1 MSTAAN
7 HDNMLQALHRTLH
20 NKKVLIIDRNAPARE
35 SLRMLFGTLGVTNI
49 VGVGTAADVVRQVK
63 NARFDIIISEFVL
76 DDTRDG
82 QQLLEELRVAK
93 FIPLSTVYM
102 IITSERSYT
111 NVMALAELAPDDYLI
126 KPFTA
131 DQLQPR
137 LIRAIYKKHILQ
149 KIYEKLEANNLPEAL
164 AACDRVIQQ
173 YPAFALEAQR
183 HKGSIYLKLGLFPE
197 AEKLYAE
204 VIKENDPPWAKM
216 GFAIALKEQGKLKE
230 ARQLAL
236 KILEESP
243 KFLSVCD
250 FLADIYTQE
259 GNLKA
264 AQEFLQKAS
273 EASPNNT
280 IRQRVM
286 GDVAMQ
292 NGDLTAAQKAFGK
305 VIERSRGSTLRSVD
319 DFSNLARVF
328 IAKDDVDSSRKLMGD
343 LKREFRG
350 NATAELAA
358 MTNEVLCLKAEG
370 ANSRAENLLNEALAM
385 KAQLTD
391 EALSAQQTT
400 DLAMACL
407 QIGKAEEGQ
416 KLLRQIAAENME
428 NPSILAHVE
437 RVFEATDSA
446 ATGKNMVAQ
455 VQEEI
460 KQMDDES
467 SAATQRGDFLGAVRL
482 LNDAVQKVPS
492 VAFLIKAACAIFTL
506 LDNKGWNHEMASL
519 AIEYLKRARKKDPQ
533 NAKLASAVA
542 LYTMVAKKYGVAAQ
556 FST

>member
-1 MSTAAN
+1 MVTNN

-49 VGVGTAADVVRQVK
+49 VGAGTAADVVRQVK
-63 NARFDIIISEFVL
+63 NTRFDIIISEFVL

-197 AEKLYAE
+197 AEKLYAD
-204 VIKENDPPWAKM
+204 VIRENDPPWAKM
-216 GFAIALKEQGKLKE
+216 GFAMALKGEGKLEE

-236 KILEESP
+236 KILQEAP
-243 KFLSVCD
+243 NFLSVHD
-250 FLADIYTQE
+250 FLADIYTQQ
-259 GNLKA
+259 GNFKA
-264 AQEFLQKAS
+264 AQEVLQKAS
-273 EASPNNT
+273 EVSPNNT
-280 IRQRVM
+280 VRQRVM

-292 NGDLTAAQKAFGK
+292 NGDLVAAQKAFGK

-319 DFSNLARVF
+319 DFSNLARVL
-328 IAKDDVDSSRKLMGD
+328 IAKDDVDSSRKLMSD

-350 NATAELAA
+350 NPAAELTA
-358 MTNEVLCLKAEG
+358 MTNEVLCLQAEG
-370 ANSRAENLLNEALAM
+370 AQVRAQNLLDEALAV

-391 EALSAQQTT
+391 EAVSAQQTT

-407 QIGKAEEGQ
+407 KTGKTEEGQ
-416 KLLRQIAAENME
+416 ALLRQIAAENME
-428 NPSILAHVE
+428 NPSVLAHIG
-437 RVFEATDSA
+437 RVFEATDC
-446 ATGKNMVAQ
+446 ATIGQNMMAQ

-460 KQMDDES
+460 QKIDDDS
-467 SAATQRGDFLGAVRL
+467 SAASKKGDFLGAVRL
-482 LNDAVQKVPS
+482 LTDAVQKVPS
-492 VAFLIKAACAIFTL
+492 VSFLIKAASAIFTL
-506 LDNKGWNHEMASL
+506 LDHKGWDHKMASL
-519 AIEYLKRARKKDPQ
+519 AIEYLKRAKKKDPH

-542 LYTMVAKKYGVAAQ
+542 FYAMVAKKYGVAAQ
-556 FST
+556 FSI